1 MFDRTD
7 SSTLSRLEPHVAAI
21 LRALYQVGEASN
33 VGPLKGLA
41 GVGSLVLEKCM
52 VGHLLSSRVQATI
65 LKGS

>member
-7 SSTLSRLEPHVAAI
+7 NSTLSRLEPHVAAI

-33 VGPLKGLA
+33 VGPLKGVA

-52 VGHLLSSRVQATI
+52 VGHYCPHEYQQLF
-65 LKGS
+65 